1 MKSFIKNTILN
12 KQSPS
17 SWSKVIIFTF
27 TSFLI
32 LHLISNSHITR
43 ACASAIFDQQQQNA
57 NQQEQPVLDD
67 KNTNTNN
74 NNYNK
79 DVANNPKAIPNDLG
93 TNGKCFLCIDRKLT
107 NLL

>member
-1 MKSFIKNTILN
+1 MKSFIKNTNLN

-43 ACASAIFDQQQQNA
+43 ACASVIFDQQQQNA
-57 NQQEQPVLDD
+57 NQQEQPALDG

-74 NNYNK
+74 NYNK
-79 DVANNPKAIPNDLG
+79 DVVNNPKATPNDLD
-93 TNGKCFLCIDRKLT
+93 TNGK
-107 NLL
+107 